1 MMRKWISAGIVAILI
16 AMTMSICVF
25 AADQTDSKDGLISFG
40 NDEEYGTIYGAEYDP
55 AAGNNSKWM
64 TVKLGENGLR
74 IINNE
79 NNEIIMVDKYGG
91 VYVKG
96 TFYLNGEKVNID
108 NKKTKFDSGFLYFL
122 IVINLGISGYLLL
135 KSKK

>member
-1 MMRKWISAGIVAILI
+1 MMKKWISASIVAIIIAI
-16 AMTMSICVF
+16 AMSSCVF
-25 AADQTDSKDGLISFG
+25 AVDRADNKDGLISFG
-40 NDEEYGTIYGAEYDP
+40 DNEEYGSIYGAEYDP

-96 TFYLNGEKVNID
+96 TFYLNGEEVNID
-108 NKKTKFDSGFLYFL
+108 NKKIKFDSGFLYFL

>member
-1 MMRKWISAGIVAILI
+1 MMRKWIGASIATILI
-16 AMTMSICVF
+16 AMVMSICVF
-25 AADQTDSKDGLISFG
+25 AADQTDNKDGLISFG
-40 NDEEYGTIYGAEYDP
+40 DDEEYGTIYGSEYDP

-79 NNEIIMVDKYGG
+79 NNEILMVDKYGG

-96 TFYLNGEKVNID
+96 TFYLNGEEVNIND
-108 NKKTKFDSGFLYFL
+108 KRIKFDSGFLYFL